1 MNTGRILPLALR
13 PRRSPQEEAFGAV
26 PVEPSSVVP
35 SSVEPSSVEPVAVGL
50 ALPQGLFQ
58 PVDAASQFVDLPLAG
73 EPKILEQ
80 LVAVAFEL
88 PLRLLLDFRGLSP
101 QGLEHVIHER

>member
-13 PRRSPQEEAFGAV
+13 LRRSPQEEAFGAV
-26 PVEPSSVVP
+26 PVEPSSV
-35 SSVEPSSVEPVAVGL
+35 ELSSVEPVAVGL

-58 PVDAASQFVDLPLAG
+58 PVDAAPQFVDLPLAG

-80 LVAVAFEL
+80 LVAVALEL

-101 QGLEHVIHER
+101 QGLEHVIHEC

>member
-26 PVEPSSVVP
+26 PVEPSSV
-35 SSVEPSSVEPVAVGL
+35 EPSSVEPVAVGL

-58 PVDAASQFVDLPLAG
+58 PVDAAPQFVDLPLAG

-101 QGLEHVIHER
+101 QGLEHVIDER